1 MLSWPDVTVN
11 SVGGKWFII
20 KDPTKFISTAGYLG
34 LHRTA
39 AVRGWNS
46 GVSGLYYYGLG
57 NPTRVSSTCPCGQF
71 RIFAIYADKSAICNP
86 PTLSGTVFEDVDADL
101 LDGGQVGDTRNAGIS
116 GVTVRLFDNAGQQ
129 VGAAATTDAA
139 GAYTLSL
146 PTSGTYYVAVD
157 APTVSAA
164 GTSGVVGEQTY
175 ARAGSGNTGAAGGA
189 GYGTLCVSTNGSY
202 TQQNA
207 TTTSGAAG
215 NPANGACYG
224 GRRGATADSGT
235 TALNF
240 KEHVIRVVTDA
251 GSPVTNVDFGFS
263 FNVVTN
269 VNDSGQGSVRQFIA
283 NANAIT
289 AASGG
294 GGEPDAGAN
303 VLRFVPALAMN
314 GSDWWQVAPTAPLPA
329 IGGPRTTIDGRAYDN
344 ANGTSALLRGAVG
357 TGGLVGADWNPLVLS
372 QVASPKL
379 ALANGLTAD
388 ALTIAAGANDTTI
401 RNIGIFGTTANSGNG
416 ISGSGVLTGLRIEG
430 NVIGVLPDQSSA
442 AGTVGNGILLD
453 SNTNGSFTIANNY
466 IADSRGFGGIL
477 ATSNTHVALGS
488 YIISGNQIVDAGS
501 DAINLGSSSHV
512 TVSGNLLQRFTQ
524 SGVDLIFNKGFNL
537 VEHNTIAEGSGP
549 QPEGG
554 VRLLGDTSSDS
565 NRSNIV
571 RFNKLVNNA
580 GTRHAGITVS
590 RLGAGNRLTENQFGG
605 NSGNAIDNID
615 GTGSLPDGVT
625 VRTGCTTNTVPL
637 GRPVLS
643 SAILVDNTLRLE
655 GSYCGSGTY
664 RLELY
669 KVAPGSAGDMGADGL
684 QAGEGGTFLAALT
697 GLSGGTLDETLSP
710 APGNLVAG
718 SDHITAILIRETATG
733 GAVGDTSEFSA
744 NVLAV
749 SVPFVTLAKVSTG
762 GTGSFIFNGSAAN
775 ANGFPTDDTYSLA
788 TTAQDVAVEGAPVPL
803 SAADVATEIIEAVP
817 PGWVLE
823 TARCEDRRAA
833 TTGNPVGPVIGS
845 VSDGRTLVIPAANA
859 RAGADLLCTFS
870 NRFAGF
876 AVTGRVIEDNGAGGG
891 TAHDGHQN
899 GTEKG
904 LGAVLLRLTDCASHD
919 YARAESDAAGNFSL
933 SLAGVPANTDI
944 CLVRDPVAGHLGVSG
959 QPGTTG
965 GTMTGYNLLRFRPAA
980 DTSYHDVVFGLIAVP
995 QLVSGTAAAVPPGG
1009 ATMIAHRYTA
1019 TTTAAVSFTLTDVT
1033 GTPDAALFSTTL
1045 FHDADCSGELAA
1057 GEGPPPAPAAVQ
1069 AGDVI
1074 CLLVRTEALV
1084 SVPPGGELAYTLA
1097 AATALSGTQAVLE
1110 PAANQD
1116 KVTVAT
1122 GSVTVTKRVRNV
1134 TRNGSF
1140 AASGTGAP
1148 GDVLEYSIIF
1158 SNPSSGAVSHVQV
1171 HDKTPSYTTLSAPMT
1186 VVQDPASLDCA
1197 PAVPPAGGTAGY
1209 RGVLRWDCTGTM
1221 LPGDQGEV
1229 SFKVTIDQ

>member
-1 MLSWPDVTVN
+1 MSVDGIGSNTSPVGTVQAVIPVGSTILRAYLYSTSRSSPSTLAEFNSEGITLAGQSVTFTHLISNSTAWNFFVARADVTSLVRTLTAN
-11 SVGGKWFII
+11 ATTSNFNWTVTEGARNANIDGEVLAIVYSHPNLPPASVAFFDGGLSTTGETAVMSLGAAAMNPASAAFRGELGVAISFSCCNQLSTISINGSTISNFAGNFDDGLSQANGALITVGGVGDPAVSNPANYDSDHELYDLRSYIRTGDRSVTIFAQNPTNDDNLFFIHAYVR
-20 KDPTKFISTAGYLG
+20 TAGI
-34 LHRTA
+34 R
-39 AVRGWNS
+39 
-46 GVSGLYYYGLG
+46 
-57 NPTRVSSTCPCGQF
+57 
-71 RIFAIYADKSAICNP
+71 
-86 PTLSGTVFEDVDADL
+86 GTVFEDTAGNLLAD
-101 LDGGQVGDTRNAGIS
+101 GSIGTARNRGIS
-116 GVTVRLFDNAGQQ
+116 GVTVRLFDNAGTQI
-129 VGAAATTDAA
+129 GATQTEADGTYLFPSVPA
-139 GAYTLSL
+139 
-146 PTSGTYYVAVD
+146 PGTYYVAVD

-401 RNIGIFGTTANSGNG
+401 QNLGVFGTTASAGGG
-416 ISGSGVLTGLRIEG
+416 IAKTATGTITGLLVRG
-430 NVIGVLPDQSSA
+430 NVLGVLPNGGAA
-442 AGTVGNGILLD
+442 AGTLQFGLQIANTANGRFEI
-453 SNTNGSFTIANNY
+453 SNNY
-466 IADSRGFGGIL
+466 IEGPREAGIL
-477 ATSNTHVALGS
+477 VDSVTHTTPGN
-488 YIISGNQIVDAGS
+488 YIISNNEVADTGS
-501 DAINLGSSSHV
+501 DGIQLPGSSRVSLQGNLVARSGMVGIELWENGGNNLLTQNTVTDGRGTGAEGAGVRLTLGSNNTV
-512 TVSGNLLQRFTQ
+512 TFNKLEGNTGGPGILQRNTSMGNLL
-524 SGVDLIFNKGFNL
+524 
-537 VEHNTIAEGSGP
+537 
-549 QPEGG
+549 
-554 VRLLGDTSSDS
+554 
-565 NRSNIV
+565 
-571 RFNKLVNNA
+571 
-580 GTRHAGITVS
+580 S
-590 RLGAGNRLTENQFGG
+590 RNQFGG
-605 NSGNAIDNID
+605 NAGVAIDNTPGD
-615 GTGSLPDGVT
+615 APDGVT
-625 VRTGCTTNTVPL
+625 VSSACAVNGTQL

-655 GSYCGSGTY
+655 GSYCGTGTY

-669 KVAPGSAGDMGADGL
+669 KVAPGSTGDMGADGL

-710 APGNLVAG
+710 APGNLIAG
-718 SDHITAILIRETATG
+718 SDHLTAILIRETATG

-744 NVLAV
+744 NVLVV
-749 SVPFVTLAKVSTG
+749 SVPFVTLAKVSVG

-803 SAADVATEIIEAVP
+803 AAADVATEIVEGVP

-833 TTGNPVGPVIGS
+833 TTGNPVGPVIG
-845 VSDGRTLVIPAANA
+845 
-859 RAGADLLCTFS
+859 
-870 NRFAGF
+870 
-876 AVTGRVIEDNGAGGG
+876 
-891 TAHDGHQN
+891 
-899 GTEKG
+899 
-904 LGAVLLRLTDCASHD
+904 
-919 YARAESDAAGNFSL
+919 
-933 SLAGVPANTDI
+933 
-944 CLVRDPVAGHLGVSG
+944 
-959 QPGTTG
+959 
-965 GTMTGYNLLRFRPAA
+965 
-980 DTSYHDVVFGLIAVP
+980 
-995 QLVSGTAAAVPPGG
+995 
-1009 ATMIAHRYTA
+1009 
-1019 TTTAAVSFTLTDVT
+1019 
-1033 GTPDAALFSTTL
+1033 
-1045 FHDADCSGELAA
+1045 
-1057 GEGPPPAPAAVQ
+1057 
-1069 AGDVI
+1069 
-1074 CLLVRTEALV
+1074 
-1084 SVPPGGELAYTLA
+1084 
-1097 AATALSGTQAVLE
+1097 
-1110 PAANQD
+1110 
-1116 KVTVAT
+1116 
-1122 GSVTVTKRVRNV
+1122 
-1134 TRNGSF
+1134 
-1140 AASGTGAP
+1140 
-1148 GDVLEYSIIF
+1148 
-1158 SNPSSGAVSHVQV
+1158 
-1171 HDKTPSYTTLSAPMT
+1171 
-1186 VVQDPASLDCA
+1186 
-1197 PAVPPAGGTAGY
+1197 
-1209 RGVLRWDCTGTM
+1209 
-1221 LPGDQGEV
+1221 
-1229 SFKVTIDQ
+1229 

>member
-1 MLSWPDVTVN
+1 
-11 SVGGKWFII
+11 
-20 KDPTKFISTAGYLG
+20 
-34 LHRTA
+34 
-39 AVRGWNS
+39 
-46 GVSGLYYYGLG
+46 
-57 NPTRVSSTCPCGQF
+57 
-71 RIFAIYADKSAICNP
+71 
-86 PTLSGTVFEDVDADL
+86 
-101 LDGGQVGDTRNAGIS
+101 
-116 GVTVRLFDNAGQQ
+116 
-129 VGAAATTDAA
+129 
-139 GAYTLSL
+139 
-146 PTSGTYYVAVD
+146 
-157 APTVSAA
+157 
-164 GTSGVVGEQTY
+164 
-175 ARAGSGNTGAAGGA
+175 
-189 GYGTLCVSTNGSY
+189 
-202 TQQNA
+202 
-207 TTTSGAAG
+207 
-215 NPANGACYG
+215 
-224 GRRGATADSGT
+224 
-235 TALNF
+235 
-240 KEHVIRVVTDA
+240 
-251 GSPVTNVDFGFS
+251 
-263 FNVVTN
+263 
-269 VNDSGQGSVRQFIA
+269 
-283 NANAIT
+283 
-289 AASGG
+289 
-294 GGEPDAGAN
+294 
-303 VLRFVPALAMN
+303 
-314 GSDWWQVAPTAPLPA
+314 
-329 IGGPRTTIDGRAYDN
+329 
-344 ANGTSALLRGAVG
+344 
-357 TGGLVGADWNPLVLS
+357 

-803 SAADVATEIIEAVP
+803 A
-817 PGWVLE
+817 
-823 TARCEDRRAA
+823 
-833 TTGNPVGPVIGS
+833 
-845 VSDGRTLVIPAANA
+845 
-859 RAGADLLCTFS
+859 
-870 NRFAGF
+870 
-876 AVTGRVIEDNGAGGG
+876 
-891 TAHDGHQN
+891 
-899 GTEKG
+899 
-904 LGAVLLRLTDCASHD
+904 
-919 YARAESDAAGNFSL
+919 
-933 SLAGVPANTDI
+933 
-944 CLVRDPVAGHLGVSG
+944 
-959 QPGTTG
+959 
-965 GTMTGYNLLRFRPAA
+965 
-980 DTSYHDVVFGLIAVP
+980 
-995 QLVSGTAAAVPPGG
+995 
-1009 ATMIAHRYTA
+1009 
-1019 TTTAAVSFTLTDVT
+1019 
-1033 GTPDAALFSTTL
+1033 
-1045 FHDADCSGELAA
+1045 
-1057 GEGPPPAPAAVQ
+1057 
-1069 AGDVI
+1069 
-1074 CLLVRTEALV
+1074 
-1084 SVPPGGELAYTLA
+1084 
-1097 AATALSGTQAVLE
+1097 
-1110 PAANQD
+1110 
-1116 KVTVAT
+1116 
-1122 GSVTVTKRVRNV
+1122 
-1134 TRNGSF
+1134 
-1140 AASGTGAP
+1140 
-1148 GDVLEYSIIF
+1148 
-1158 SNPSSGAVSHVQV
+1158 
-1171 HDKTPSYTTLSAPMT
+1171 
-1186 VVQDPASLDCA
+1186 
-1197 PAVPPAGGTAGY
+1197 
-1209 RGVLRWDCTGTM
+1209 
-1221 LPGDQGEV
+1221 
-1229 SFKVTIDQ
+1229 